1 MAKTKEV
8 KMSKLKVAVIG
19 TGALGSIHAKI
30 YSSLR
35 NVELTAI
42 CDTDAKR
49 LSHIS
54 NELHVEGF
62 RDYSKLIGRI
72 DAASIAVPTKAHY
85 SISKDLLNA
94 GIHLLIEKPIT
105 ETVREADEL
114 LTIAKSKNLTLAVG
128 HVERFNAAIEAILDI
143 KGDIKF
149 VECHRL
155 GPFSPR
161 VKDVGVVLDL
171 MIHDI
176 DILLWLIKSPIKRIE
191 AVGVNVLTKHEDIA
205 NARIVF
211 GNGAVCNITASRVT
225 TNAVRKIRIFQPNA
239 YISLDYIKQ
248 DAIIYKKRFG
258 KILAR
263 QIDIKKEKPLQKEI
277 ASFLGCINSGKKPL
291 VSGEEGRQALSV
303 ALEILKKIE
312 YEKNTHNSR

>member
-1 MAKTKEV
+1 MK
-8 KMSKLKVAVIG
+8 KLKVAVIG

-30 YSSLR
+30 YSSLK
-35 NVELTAI
+35 NVELVGV
-42 CDTDAKR
+42 CDTSTKKLAE
-49 LSHIS
+49 IS
-54 NELHVEGF
+54 KELKVEGF
-62 RDYSKLIGRI
+62 RDYSKLIGRV

-85 SISKDLLNA
+85 AISKDLLNA

-105 ETVREADEL
+105 QTVREADGL
-114 LTIAKSKNLTLAVG
+114 LAIAKSKNLTLAVG
-128 HVERFNAAIEAILDI
+128 HVERFNAAIEAILKI

-176 DILLWLIKSPIKRIE
+176 DILLWLIRSPIKTIE

-205 NARIVF
+205 NARIIF
-211 GNGAVCNITASRVT
+211 TNGAVCNITASRIT
-225 TNAVRKIRIFQPNA
+225 ANAVRKIRMFQPNA

-248 DAIIYKKRFG
+248 DAIIYKKKLG
-258 KILAR
+258 KILAQ
-263 QIDIKKEKPLQKEI
+263 QIDIKKERPLQKEI
-277 ASFLGCINSGKKPL
+277 ASFLECIHSGRKPL
-291 VSGEEGRQALSV
+291 ASGEEGRQALSV
-303 ALEILKKIE
+303 ALEILKKI
-312 YEKNTHNSR
+312 NNS